1 MMFFK
6 PKFWDNKINIAAISL
21 LPLSLILLVIIFIKK
36 FLQGRENLKFQLFVL
51 EIYMLVGQAKRRY
64 LFF

>member
-36 FLQGRENLKFQLFVL
+36 FLRGEK
-51 EIYMLVGQAKRRY
+51 I
-64 LFF
+64 